1 MHGDT
6 LPPVQL
12 TGTIFNYDK
21 ACTIGKLM
29 RNAYMQTY
37 STQFAYTCDSYICS
51 VRIYKRQLWE
61 DGNIWSLTNVSISIV
76 ASMAVQLST
85 LKTSLGLSLILL
97 RNQSSQQLYQ
107 SHKINITKLTQP
119 AKIKQSL

>member
-37 STQFAYTCDSYICS
+37 STQFAFTCDTFVQYAYTRGSYG
-51 VRIYKRQLWE
+51 RMAIY
-61 DGNIWSLTNVSISIV
+61 G
-76 ASMAVQLST
+76 
-85 LKTSLGLSLILL
+85 
-97 RNQSSQQLYQ
+97 
-107 SHKINITKLTQP
+107 P
-119 AKIKQSL
+119 